1 MHLGLEKLRF
11 VGIHKKVGPA
21 LKCSAKGVEQSVV
34 YIYSLLET
42 RDLMYN
48 DLKKCHKYRLTW
60 IYPVESPTLYGGDE
74 EKSSFLIE
82 GGVQSPALSNGVYL
96 KFREVRK

>member
-11 VGIHKKVGPA
+11 VGIHKKVGLA
-21 LKCSAKGVEQSVV
+21 LKHSAKGIEQSVV

-48 DLKKCHKYRLTW
+48 DLKKCHK
-60 IYPVESPTLYGGDE
+60 
-74 EKSSFLIE
+74 
-82 GGVQSPALSNGVYL
+82 
-96 KFREVRK
+96 